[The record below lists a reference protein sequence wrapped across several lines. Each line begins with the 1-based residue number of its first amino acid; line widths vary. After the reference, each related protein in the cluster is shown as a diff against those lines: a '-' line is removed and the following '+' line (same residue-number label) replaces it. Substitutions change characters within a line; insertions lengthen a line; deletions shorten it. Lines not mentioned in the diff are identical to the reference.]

1 MRVKKLFSADVAQ
14 SVEHEIGNFVVA
26 SASLAIGSCLKGGR
40 SAVQIC
46 AQALYKISLRN
57 FVEPDL

>member
-1 MRVKKLFSADVAQ
+1 
-14 SVEHEIGNFVVA
+14 
-26 SASLAIGSCLKGGR
+26 
-40 SAVQIC
+40 VQIC